1 MESVKINRTSLH
13 KVGERLWNGRYC
25 YLMLLPVMANFIVF
39 HYWPMF
45 GLQIAFKSYN
55 AALGIAGSPWIGF
68 ENFTKFFT
76 GMYFW
81 PLLRNTLVIS
91 LECIG
96 FGFPAP
102 ILLALLLNEAKNQT
116 YKRFVQTVSYMP
128 YFLSAVVI
136 VSLLNLFFS
145 SGGLFNGL
153 ITSFGGKPILFLQ
166 SPQYFR
172 TLFVG
177 SLIWQWTGFDA
188 IIYLAAITAIDLELY
203 EAAEL
208 DGAGRF
214 AKIWH
219 ITLAGIAPTIIIL
232 FILRM
237 GGILN
242 ISWLQALLMQNSLN
256 SSVSDVIQT
265 YVYKRGLVYR
275 DYSFGA
281 AVGMF
286 QSIVSLIFVVGSNM
300 ISKRLS
306 AVSIF

>member
-1 MESVKINRTSLH
+1 MESVKISRTSLH

-55 AALGIAGSPWIGF
+55 AALGITGSPWIGF

-76 GMYFW
+76 GIYFW

-91 LECIG
+91 LYCIG

-128 YFLSAVVI
+128 YFLSTVVI
-136 VSLLNLFFS
+136 VSLLNLFFGA
-145 SGGLFNGL
+145 GGLFNGL

-172 TLFVG
+172 PLFVG

-256 SSVSDVIQT
+256 TSVSDVIQT

-286 QSIVSLIFVVGSNM
+286 QSIVSLIFVLGSNM
-300 ISKRLS
+300 ISKRQS
-306 AVSIF
+306 EVSIF